1 MPRGFVDDYVVS
13 PLRTGNF
20 IGIYAKADG
29 LDVTHVGLFIDTP
42 DGPMLRDASSKKA
55 NMKVVDSP
63 FLEYAKHTPGIVV
76 LRPRE
81 YGAASP

>member
-1 MPRGFVDDYVVS
+1 
-13 PLRTGNF
+13 
-20 IGIYAKADG
+20 
-29 LDVTHVGLFIDTP
+29 
-42 DGPMLRDASSKKA
+42 MLRDASSKKA